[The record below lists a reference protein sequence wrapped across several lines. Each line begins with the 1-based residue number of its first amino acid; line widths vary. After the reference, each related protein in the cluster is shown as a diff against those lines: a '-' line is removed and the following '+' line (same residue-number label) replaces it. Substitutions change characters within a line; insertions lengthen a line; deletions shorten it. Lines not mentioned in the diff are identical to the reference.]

1 MSYNNYDSN
10 QYGGQSGYGQ
20 SGQGGYGQGG
30 YDQGAYQ
37 QQGYGQG
44 AYQQQGYGQGA
55 YQQQGYGQAQSGYG
69 QQDYGQAAYGQAGYG
84 APVGAPRPPVSFMPA
99 VKLFFKNYAKFDG
112 RANRGEFWYPYLFNM
127 IVVFV
132 LMIPVLIGAV
142 VAGASYDPYTGSG
155 GGGGAAIAVIG
166 YVLLGLYGL
175 AITVPTYSS
184 MIRRLHDTN
193 KSGWL
198 ALLVPFGLGIIPLIM
213 CIMDSD
219 PAGVQYDNPSNP
231 PATEAD
237 L

>member
-44 AYQQQGYGQGA
+44 AYQQQGYGQ
-55 YQQQGYGQAQSGYG
+55 AQSGYG

-84 APVGAPRPPVSFMPA
+84 APAGAPRPPVSFMPA
-99 VKLFFKNYAKFDG
+99 VKLYFKNYAKFDG